1 MFLEPFE
8 FEATKKNIPQA
19 GVAAIRIAA
28 PWFLSCTT
36 RCKFTSL
43 VPLLYLSWT
52 TLVQLLYLPCTTFV
66 PLFVPLLYLACSTSC
81 TTLLVQVVQL
91 LYLSCTTFV
100 PLLYNYCTS
109 LVCTTLVQLVV
120 LVQFSSTEPS
130 HRSFLCSDND
140 SLSGVRRQNNQLL

>member
-1 MFLEPFE
+1 MKSEKKQLLLLIINAMFLEPFE
-8 FEATKKNIPQA
+8 FEATKKNSPQA

-66 PLFVPLLYLACSTSC
+66 PLFVPLFYLACITR
-81 TTLLVQVVQL
+81 
-91 LYLSCTTFV
+91 CTTFV
-100 PLLYNYCTS
+100 PLLYHSCTS
-109 LVCTTLVQLVV
+109 TVPRLYHSCTTRCNRSIIVNRAPLTV
-120 LVQFSSTEPS
+120 LSCVPTMI
-130 HRSFLCSDND
+130 LC
-140 SLSGVRRQNNQLL
+140 QE